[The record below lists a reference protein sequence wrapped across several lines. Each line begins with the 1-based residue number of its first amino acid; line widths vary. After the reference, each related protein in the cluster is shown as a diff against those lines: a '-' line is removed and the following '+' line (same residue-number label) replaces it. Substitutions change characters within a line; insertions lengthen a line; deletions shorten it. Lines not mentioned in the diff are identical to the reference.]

1 MHERGRFLTRG
12 FRPAAPGYSVLKRAP
27 MKKMRTSGSVKAF
40 VCLVFVLLF
49 AAACSDF
56 DEGAADTPQE
66 PAPRSLFRSY
76 DEALSLAEGSIAL
89 VERSATRSG
98 RSRRIAGP
106 GQCVTV
112 PATRSGASQTDTL
125 LYVFNFEDGNGFSV
139 IAANRA
145 VDPVLAVAEQGNYTH
160 GEKTG
165 ADNFDFYMEAMSQ
178 GLARIPPPKE
188 FDTMRTTPMFKVVH
202 YDEHRSCDP
211 LVPVEWGQQSIFGA
225 YCSNGFSGCVAT
237 AIAQIMAC
245 YRFPTSITTTYTDAP
260 HAGETISLDWD
271 AMIRFPYT
279 YRVSALLREIGQRVG
294 MRYHPENEYD
304 ENTGSSAYS
313 YNAPACMISFGYS
326 CDGGLA
332 QYAILSIHA
341 ALEDERPVYVR
352 GTDPLYGGHAWVADG
367 YIFSRVGYELYE
379 EKLIDDGPRK
389 YFDYVKTASYI
400 ETTNVVHYNWGWS
413 GSFNGY
419 FAPIQPCAAGG
430 YNFAGLEIITSIK
443 K

>member
-112 PATRSGASQTDTL
+112 PATRGGASQTDTL

-188 FDTMRTTPMFKVVH
+188 FDTMRTTPMFKTVEVN
-202 YDEHRSCDP
+202 EHSSCDP

-225 YCSNGFSGCVAT
+225 YCSNGMSGCVAT

-294 MRYHPENEYD
+294 MEYL
-304 ENTGSSAYS
+304 GASSAFS
-313 YNAPACMISFGYS
+313 VNVPDCIKTFGYLS
-326 CDGGLA
+326 LNGLSSFYTGVA
-332 QYAILSIHA
+332 QGEL
-341 ALEDERPVYVR
+341 DKKRPVYMR
-352 GTDPLYGGHAWVADG
+352 GGNANPLEGGHAWVADG
-367 YIFSRVGYELYE
+367 YIYSKVGTEHYE
-379 EKLIDDGPRK
+379 EQLIDDGITAR
-389 YFDYVKTASYI
+389 YQYVLTYSDVV
-400 ETTNVVHYNWGWS
+400 TTDLIHYNWGWS
-413 GSFNGY
+413 GVFNGY
-419 FAPIQPCAAGG
+419 FAPIINVTVDGTTFINLQILDVWLP
-430 YNFAGLEIITSIK
+430 TSSK
-443 K
+443 N